1 MKQYK
6 ALMTKPAAD
15 DLQTIVQY
23 TSDELLEPV
32 MAKNLVGKI
41 KEIVMGLDKLPI
53 RHALVTDEHLA
64 AQGICKLIV
73 ENYIAFYVIS
83 EKDETVTVI
92 RILYGRRDW
101 EHLLYP

>member
-6 ALMTKPAAD
+6 VLMTKPAAD
-15 DLQTIVQY
+15 DLQAIAEY
-23 TSDELLEPV
+23 ISEELLEPV
-32 MAKNLVGKI
+32 IAKNLVGKI
-41 KEIVMGLDKLPI
+41 KEAVMSLDKLPI
-53 RHALVTDEHLA
+53 RHALVTDERLA
-64 AQGICKLIV
+64 AQGIRKLIV

-101 EHLLYP
+101 EHLL